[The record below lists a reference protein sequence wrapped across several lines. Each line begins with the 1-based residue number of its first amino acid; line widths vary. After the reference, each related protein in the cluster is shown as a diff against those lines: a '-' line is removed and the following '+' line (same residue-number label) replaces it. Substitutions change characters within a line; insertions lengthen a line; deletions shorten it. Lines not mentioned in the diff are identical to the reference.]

1 MHIGKRIKEVLRE
14 QGHNVS
20 WLAARIPC
28 ERSNVYNIFRRCN
41 IDAGLLYSIS
51 LVMEYNFFA
60 DLSWDIVMPASPV
73 IIRWKYRM
81 RISHTHLINE
91 EEI

>member
-60 DLSWDIVMPASPV
+60 DLEREASSSDKAV
-73 IIRWKYRM
+73 V
-81 RISHTHLINE
+81 SSVA
-91 EEI
+91 